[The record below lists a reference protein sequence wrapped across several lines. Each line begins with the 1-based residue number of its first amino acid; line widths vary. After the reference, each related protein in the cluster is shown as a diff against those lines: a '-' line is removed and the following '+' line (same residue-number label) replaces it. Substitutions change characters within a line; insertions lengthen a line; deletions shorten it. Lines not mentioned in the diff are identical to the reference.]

1 MSAASNASTS
11 SGDSS
16 ADPTGAGANR
26 DPASQA
32 ESLSSQAESRSGQA
46 ESSAHADNFSQA
58 ELDKFGAL
66 ANRWWDPQGPQKPL
80 HALNPVR
87 LAYVAQRASL
97 RAAQVLDVGCG
108 GGLLSEALASA
119 GAQVTAID
127 LAPELI
133 KVAKLHRLE
142 TGVSVDYRLQSVE
155 SLAQER
161 PDSFDAITCM
171 EMLEHVPDPA
181 AIVRACARLL
191 KPGGRLFV
199 STLNRTP
206 AAFALAIV
214 GAEYVARLVP
224 RGTHQYRDFIKPSE
238 LAGWLRGSG
247 LQLEDVSGLMYEP
260 WRNTARITS
269 RTEINYLVCALKGD
283 PAQPGASA

>member
-1 MSAASNASTS
+1 MSAASNAS
-11 SGDSS
+11 DSS
-16 ADPTGAGANR
+16 DAGAH
-26 DPASQA
+26 AQA
-32 ESLSSQAESRSGQA
+32 
-46 ESSAHADNFSQA
+46 HDNFSQA

-80 HALNPVR
+80 HALNPIR
-87 LAYVAQRASL
+87 LGYVAQRAPL
-97 RAAQVLDVGCG
+97 REAQALDVGCG
-108 GGLLSEALASA
+108 GGLLSEALAGA

-142 TGVSVDYRLQSVE
+142 TGVAVDYRLQPVE
-155 SLAQER
+155 ALAQER
-161 PDSFDAITCM
+161 PASFDVITCM

-181 AIVRACARLL
+181 AIVRACASLL

-214 GAEYVARLVP
+214 GAEYLARLVP
-224 RGTHQYRDFIKPSE
+224 KGTHQYRDFIKPSE
-238 LAGWLRGSG
+238 LAKWLRETG
-247 LQLEDVSGLMYEP
+247 LQLEDVSGLVYEP
-260 WRNTARITS
+260 WRNAARISS
-269 RTEINYLVCALKGD
+269 RTDINYLVCAYKPD
-283 PAQPGASA
+283 AAQGAAA